1 MTNILTALII
11 MMTNIMIEIIISSK
25 SAKERT
31 ASLMVEATNIKNN
44 SQNHQ
49 MRRTSRMETIM
60 MRVKLLSKIR
70 S

>member
-1 MTNILTALII
+1 MTKILTALII
-11 MMTNIMIEIIISSK
+11 MMTNILKEIIISSK

-31 ASLMVEATNIKNN
+31 VSLMVAATNIKNN

-49 MRRTSRMETIM
+49 MRRTSRMEMIM